1 MAGPSSV
8 CAVFAL
14 VVLLLLKLLLLLRL
28 ASLVICLGDQ
38 ARIRSLLYSSL
49 RWCRS

>member
-14 VVLLLLKLLLLLRL
+14 VLLLLKLLLLLRL